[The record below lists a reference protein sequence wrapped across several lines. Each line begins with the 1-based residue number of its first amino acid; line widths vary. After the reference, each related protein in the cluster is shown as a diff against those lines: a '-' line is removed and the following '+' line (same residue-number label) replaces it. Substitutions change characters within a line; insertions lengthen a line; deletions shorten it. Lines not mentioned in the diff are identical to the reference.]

1 MTASATSG
9 FERIGVAAVP
19 AGIVAALSYP
29 GLRALGVSSVVSA
42 SMSAAF
48 AVVAAL
54 WLSSHLPQDFKG
66 ASRRNML
73 LTVLWTVI
81 GIGAIGATARLA
93 TFMADETK
101 GHNTMYPFDDF
112 YVHHSCLSA
121 HFQAA
126 QLHRSGV
133 PNIYERTL
141 YEGQNGEPKFV
152 GGLVIDV
159 FMYPPPFLLLSRLA
173 LAMSEDFATWRAV
186 WFGIE
191 GTLVAAAFLAVAFW
205 IGGPTGWR
213 VALLS
218 PIAWLSFPTLTTLQ
232 FGNFHLVAIA
242 ASVLAMLA
250 IERGRHALGGGMLA
264 ALALCKFFPGILVLV
279 LVFQRRW
286 RAVLWTA
293 GFGVFFL
300 ILTYAVLGQAVF
312 LAFVSYHLPRLSS
325 GATFETLFAH
335 PDTIAC
341 NHAVYGLVQ
350 KLSLLGVPGAGQST
364 SVGASWVF
372 TVVLVVVAA
381 LAART
386 SGKTQ
391 AANGRLLSVVTWL
404 AVVQLA
410 SLRSPFVPDTYGQFA
425 LLWMLVLLLARIE
438 RHGWQTV
445 GLLALVALANVLVPT
460 VEIMPLPAL
469 LASTLV
475 LQLLFLA
482 LCFAV
487 VVVPWRQAVVQKA
500 VAT

>member
-1 MTASATSG
+1 MASVSASG
-9 FERIGVAAVP
+9 FERVGVAVVP

-29 GLRALGVSSVVSA
+29 GLRALGVPGVASA
-42 SMSAAF
+42 SIAVAF
-48 AVVAAL
+48 AVAGAL
-54 WLSSHLPQDFKG
+54 WLSSRLPQG
-66 ASRRNML
+66 LESVLRRNVL
-73 LTVLWTVI
+73 LTVLWAVV

-101 GHNTMYPFDDF
+101 GQNTVYPFDDF

-126 QLHRSGV
+126 HLHRSGV

-141 YEGQNGEPKFV
+141 YEGQDGEPHFI
-152 GGLVIDV
+152 GGLVIDI
-159 FMYPPPFLLLSRLA
+159 FMYPPPFLLLSRLG
-173 LAMSEDFATWRAV
+173 LAISENFATWRAV

-205 IGGPTGWR
+205 IGGRTGWR

-264 ALALCKFFPGILVLV
+264 ALALCKFFPGIFFLV

-293 GFGVFFL
+293 GFGAFFL
-300 ILTYAVLGQAVF
+300 ITSYVVLGQAVF
-312 LAFVSYHLPRLSS
+312 QAFFSYHLPRLSS

-335 PDTIAC
+335 PDVIAC

-350 KLSLLGVPGAGQST
+350 KLSLLGVPGTGQSM
-364 SVGASWVF
+364 SVMASSAF

-381 LAART
+381 IAART

-391 AANGRLLSVVTWL
+391 IPNGRLLSVATWL

-425 LLWMLVLLLARIE
+425 PLWILVLLLARIE

-445 GLLALVALANVLVPT
+445 GLLALAALANFLVPT
-460 VEIMPLPAL
+460 VEIMPLPTL

-487 VVVPWRQAVVQKA
+487 VVVPWRRAVAKEA